1 MRALAL
7 VLAASALLAAS
18 LACARADVPAPAPVT
33 ITESDPASSGTPPTA
48 VAEAIVPT
56 AEPTEVSTS
65 EPTSEPTP
73 TATPTPVFFLREE
86 VMSGR
91 VALEIP
97 AIEVSTYLRMA
108 EEAMGPNGPYFTRPG
123 EHPLWIPEWGA
134 EIGNVGV
141 ALIYGHRQWGPVPKV
156 FTALDR
162 LEAGDLIL
170 VSGEGKTLTFAVS
183 ETVVVEPADFWP
195 TFFRHDDAALQ
206 EGRIQIALLTCTPW
220 GTDRQRMVV
229 FAELVPQQEVPS
241 N

>member
-18 LACARADVPAPAPVT
+18 LACARADVPAPTSAPEPV
-33 ITESDPASSGTPPTA
+33 EPTA
-48 VAEAIVPT
+48 FPTEAAVPT
-56 AEPTEVSTS
+56 AEPTAVPTS

-73 TATPTPVFFLREE
+73 TATPVPVFFLREE

-97 AIEVSTYLRMA
+97 EIEVLAYLRMA
-108 EEAMGPNGPYFTRPG
+108 EEAMGPDGPYFTRPG
-123 EHPLWIPEWGA
+123 EHPLWIPDWGA

-170 VSGEGKTLTFAVS
+170 VSGKGKTLTFAVS
-183 ETVVVEPADFWP
+183 ETVVVEPTDFWP

-206 EGRIQIALLTCTPW
+206 EGRIQLALLTCTPW
-220 GTDRQRMVV
+220 GTDRQRLIV

>member
-7 VLAASALLAAS
+7 VLTAFALLAAS
-18 LACARADVPAPAPVT
+18 LACARADVPAPTSVP
-33 ITESDPASSGTPPTA
+33 EPGSPTA
-48 VAEAIVPT
+48 LPTEAIVPT
-56 AEPTEVSTS
+56 AEPTMVPTS
-65 EPTSEPTP
+65 EPALEPTP
-73 TATPTPVFFLREE
+73 TAAPAPVFFLREE

-97 AIEVSTYLRMA
+97 KIGVLAYLRMA

-123 EHPLWIPEWGA
+123 EHPLWIPDWGA

-195 TFFRHDDAALQ
+195 TFFRYDDAALQ
-206 EGRIQIALLTCTPW
+206 EGRIQLALLTCTPW
-220 GTDRQRMVV
+220 GTARQRLIV
-229 FAELVPQQEVPS
+229 FAELVPQQEVPATDRIET
-241 N
+241 